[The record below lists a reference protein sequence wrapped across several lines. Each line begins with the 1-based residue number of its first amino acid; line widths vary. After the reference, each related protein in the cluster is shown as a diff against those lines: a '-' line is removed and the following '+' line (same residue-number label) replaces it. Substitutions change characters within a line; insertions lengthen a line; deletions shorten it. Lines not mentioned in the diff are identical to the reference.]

1 MEQNL
6 HIDMDIKEV
15 SKLAFERIM
24 KQKRIFFSSQE
35 CIDYLKAL
43 PNRKGNIL
51 LTLIRAFWN
60 EVLALT
66 EEMRRPEYIYDWS
79 YVEEVLH
86 LLKEQDV
93 DITYRDYPGGG
104 ITTYFNFKNVSV
116 YMYQSMDSDKY
127 YILYNA
133 LCNPQSRLSPVELVD
148 FMFILDGYM
157 EEFLSAVEEFELSSQ
172 KILKSNDILL
182 FAAESIIKKVDL
194 PDGVSVKV
202 SIDCKGR
209 ILCIITKQDSPPY
222 HKTCR
227 SDLMGL
233 LHAVE
238 KTVRKVT
245 AYRFTGYID
254 D

>member
-1 MEQNL
+1 
-6 HIDMDIKEV
+6 MDIKGV
-15 SKLAFERIM
+15 AKLAFDRIM
-24 KQKRIFFSSQE
+24 KYNRIYFSSLK
-35 CIDYLKAL
+35 CIDFIKGL
-43 PNRKGNIL
+43 PKGNIL

-66 EEMRRPEYIYDWS
+66 EEMRWPEYAYDRS
-79 YVEEVLH
+79 YVDNVLH

-93 DITYRDYPGGG
+93 DISYRDYPGGG

-116 YMYQSMDSDKY
+116 YMYQSMNSDKY

-133 LCNPQSRLSPVELVD
+133 ICYPQSRLSPVELVD

-157 EEFLSAVEEFELSSQ
+157 EQFLSAVEEFELSSQ
-172 KILKSNDILL
+172 KILKSNNILL
-182 FAAESIIKKVDL
+182 SAAESVIKTVEL
-194 PDGVSVKV
+194 PDGISVKV
-202 SIDCKGR
+202 SIDSKGR
-209 ILCIITKQDSPPY
+209 ILCIATKQGSPPY

-233 LHAVE
+233 PHAVE
-238 KTVRKVT
+238 KAVRKVT

>member
-1 MEQNL
+1 
-6 HIDMDIKEV
+6 MDIKGV
-15 SKLAFERIM
+15 AKLAFDRIM
-24 KQKRIFFSSQE
+24 KYNRIYFSSQK
-35 CIDYLKAL
+35 CIGFITGL
-43 PNRKGNIL
+43 PKNIL

-66 EEMRRPEYIYDWS
+66 EEMRWPEYAYDRS
-79 YVEEVLH
+79 YVDNVLH

-93 DITYRDYPGGG
+93 DISYRDYPGGG

-133 LCNPQSRLSPVELVD
+133 ICYPQSRLSPVELVD

-157 EEFLSAVEEFELSSQ
+157 EQFLSAVEEFELSSQ
-172 KILKSNDILL
+172 KILKSNNILL
-182 FAAESIIKKVDL
+182 SAAESVIKTVEL
-194 PDGVSVKV
+194 PDGISVKV
-202 SIDCKGR
+202 SIDSKGR
-209 ILCIITKQDSPPY
+209 ILCIATKQGSPPY

-233 LHAVE
+233 AHAVE

-245 AYRFTGYID
+245 AYRYTGYND